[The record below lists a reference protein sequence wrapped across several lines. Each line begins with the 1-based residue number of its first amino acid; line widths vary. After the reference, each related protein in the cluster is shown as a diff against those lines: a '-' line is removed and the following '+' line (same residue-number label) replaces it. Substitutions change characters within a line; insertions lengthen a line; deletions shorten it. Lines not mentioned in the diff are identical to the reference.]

1 MRFSD
6 RLKHAWDAFQ
16 QREPPVYNYGPSA
29 YGSKPPHSSYKDSS
43 ITGTKRSMLTSIF
56 NRIAIDVSM
65 VRMEHVKRNED
76 GGYCATVKDGLNTIL
91 TLEANL
97 DQTGMQFMQDVVM
110 SMFDEGAVAVVPT
123 FATLNPNFTQG
134 YEILSARV
142 AKIKAWYP
150 EYVKVEVFDEN
161 TLMKRE
167 LVYKKS
173 TVAIL
178 ENPFYSIMNE
188 PNSTLQRL
196 LRTLDN
202 IDVFDKRQASGKLD
216 LIIQFPYSIRTE
228 LRRKEADKRIE
239 ELENQLRNRELGIG
253 YIDGSEKVIQLGRS
267 LENNLWKQAQDLT
280 DQLFNQIGM
289 PKSIFEG
296 TATDEEKVTYY
307 NNTVSP
313 ILANIAQEFARKFLS
328 KTARTQGHSI
338 DYFQNVF
345 KLIPVTKVSE
355 IVDKFT
361 RNEIL
366 SPNEV
371 RMELGYK
378 PSDDPESNKLRNRN
392 LNKSSEGNDMMLP
405 GMEELLSEDES
416 TSDQDA
422 SNGTKETQTEVT
434 DDMLLPGMKEFI

>member
-1 MRFSD
+1 MKFTD
-6 RLKHAWDAFQ
+6 RLKHTWDAFQ
-16 QREPPVYNYGPSA
+16 QREPPIYSYGPSA
-29 YGSKPPHSSYKDSS
+29 YGSKPPFTTYNNSP

-65 VRMEHVKRNED
+65 VRLEHIKRNED
-76 GGYCATVKDGLNTIL
+76 GGYCSTIKDGLNNIL
-91 TLEANL
+91 TLEANI
-97 DQTGMQFMQDVVM
+97 DQNGRQFIQDVVM

-123 FATLNPNFTQG
+123 YATLNPNYTQG
-134 YEILSARV
+134 YDILSARV
-142 AKIKAWYP
+142 AKIVAWYP
-150 EYVKVEVFDEN
+150 KHVKVEVFDER
-161 TLMKRE
+161 TLMRRE
-167 LVYKKS
+167 LTYNKS

-178 ENPFYSIMNE
+178 ENPFYAIMNE

-196 LRTLDN
+196 VRTLDN
-202 IDVFDKRQASGKLD
+202 LDVYDKRQASGKLD
-216 LIIQFPYSIRTE
+216 LIIQFPFSIRTE
-228 LRRKEADKRIE
+228 LRRKEADKRVA

-267 LENNLWKQAQDLT
+267 LENNLWTQAQDLT

-296 TATDEEKVTYY
+296 TASDEEKVTYY
-307 NNTVSP
+307 NNTVAP
-313 ILANIAQEFARKFLS
+313 VLATISQEFSRKFLS

-345 KLIPVTKVSE
+345 KLIPVAKVSE

-392 LNKSSEGNDMMLP
+392 LNKSSSGDDMMLP
-405 GMEELLSEDES
+405 GMEDLLSEDEDATEQTAN
-416 TSDQDA
+416 TSEPT
-422 SNGTKETQTEVT
+422 GTTEVT
-434 DDMLLPGMKEFI
+434 DDMLLPGMKELI

>member
-1 MRFSD
+1 MNFTD

-16 QREPPVYNYGPSA
+16 QREPPEYSYGPSS
-29 YGSKPPHSSYKDSS
+29 YGSRPPYSSFKDSP

-65 VRMEHVKRNED
+65 VRMEHIKRNED
-76 GGYCATVKDGLNTIL
+76 GGYCATIHDGLNNIL

-97 DQTGMQFMQDVVM
+97 DQNGIQFMQDIVM
-110 SMFDEGAVAVVPT
+110 SMFDEGAIAVVPT
-123 FATLNPNFTQG
+123 YTTLNPNLTQG
-134 YEILSARV
+134 YDIISARV
-142 AKIKAWYP
+142 GKITAWYP
-150 EYVKVEVFDEN
+150 EHVKVEVFDEN
-161 TLMKRE
+161 SLLRRE

-173 TVAIL
+173 VVAIL

-196 LRTLDN
+196 VRTLDN

-228 LRRKEADKRIE
+228 IRRKEADKRLS

-296 TATDEEKVTYY
+296 TASDEEKVTYY

-313 ILANIAQEFARKFLS
+313 VLATISKEFARKFLS

-392 LNKSSEGNDMMLP
+392 LNKSSEGNDTMLP
-405 GMEELLSEDES
+405 GMEDLLTEDDSSS
-416 TSDQDA
+416 TSEQTSSDA
-422 SNGTKETQTEVT
+422 NQTEVT
-434 DDMLLPGMKEFI
+434 DDMLLPGMKELI